1 MIYDRY
7 NLLFLKL
14 KSYFQSIILTRKSSD
29 CL

>member
-1 MIYDRY
+1 MIYDKY

-14 KSYFQSIILTRKSSD
+14 KSYFHSIILTRKSSD